1 MAAEALALLVI
12 AGPAVK
18 LLPFRWLGAVA
29 SLPARGRDGPDAAL
43 PERVRWAVEAAARR
57 LPWRPVCFP
66 KGLVAQLML
75 RRRGVAS
82 TLYFGVG
89 QDPVDGLTAHV
100 WVRNGAQD
108 VIGCDEAAAFAP
120 LAAFP
125 APPR

>member
-1 MAAEALALLVI
+1 
-12 AGPAVK
+12 
-18 LLPFRWLGAVA
+18 
-29 SLPARGRDGPDAAL
+29 
-43 PERVRWAVEAAARR
+43 
-57 LPWRPVCFP
+57 
-66 KGLVAQLML
+66 
-75 RRRGVAS
+75 VAS

>member
-1 MAAEALALLVI
+1 
-12 AGPAVK
+12 
-18 LLPFRWLGAVA
+18 
-29 SLPARGRDGPDAAL
+29 
-43 PERVRWAVEAAARR
+43 
-57 LPWRPVCFP
+57 
-66 KGLVAQLML
+66 ML